1 MSATTFTPKVAG
13 ETITAAKLN
22 TTFTNAAAQSS
33 DVDGENTGA
42 ESINREHIDLA
53 TGKVSILNSASM
65 TADLGS
71 LTITG
76 TGSDSFSTYTL
87 DSQAVELT
95 FSSNNTLRVGD
106 VIRVGFTQRFG
117 KMGVTYADTSQR
129 IESQWQ
135 LALFYTYDTGS
146 GDVEAQLTPT
156 YSGSGHIA
164 DSLFWFAETGALDA
178 HAPAY
183 QAGRRAWSRCTMS
196 DILINDAANKV
207 VKKITAKIRIEN
219 TANSFDLNYCHL
231 YAQLIRG

>member
-1 MSATTFTPKVAG
+1 MSATTFTPKIAG

-33 DVDGENTGA
+33 NVDGENTGA
-42 ESINREHIDLA
+42 ESINREHIDMA
-53 TGKVSILNSASM
+53 AGKVSILNSASM
-65 TADLGS
+65 SADLGS

-76 TGSDSFSTYTL
+76 AGSDSFSTYTL

-117 KMGVTYADTSQR
+117 KMIVDYGNNVNR

-164 DSLFWFAETGALDA
+164 DSLFWVTETGALDA
-178 HAPAY
+178 HTPA
-183 QAGRRAWSRCTMS
+183 AGRRAWSRCSMS
-196 DILINDAANKV
+196 DILINDTANKV
-207 VKKITAKIRIEN
+207 IKKITAKIRIEN
-219 TANSFDLNYCHL
+219 TNNQFDLDYCHL